1 MSRLIVV
8 SNRVNPPT
16 GKGDETVGGLAMAL
30 AAALR
35 EYSGLWF
42 GWSGR
47 TTPEFTGHLN
57 VQKADGVTVATVDL
71 EEADLQEYY
80 NGYANKTLWPLFHYR
95 QDLTAYD
102 RTFGEGYERVNRR
115 FAETLAPLIEPDDLV
130 WIHDY
135 HLIPLARELRALGVK
150 NRIGFFLHIPWP
162 AHQLLITLPGHKLL
176 VQSLFDYDLIGFQTP
191 DYRQAFEE
199 YVLTEAGGAVLPG
212 DRMRAF
218 GRTVQIG
225 AFPIGVDAADF
236 AELVKSP
243 RALRTY
249 DVLMAHTAFRQL
261 IVGVDRLDYSKGL
274 EERFAGFER
283 FLADNPEFLREVLM
297 LQIAPVSR
305 DAVTAYQEIRSR
317 LDALSGRING
327 EYADLD
333 WNPVRYVNKN
343 YRRDELAGVY
353 RAARVG
359 LVTPLRD
366 GMNLVAKEYVAAQD
380 PDDPGV
386 LILSRFAG
394 AANQLRQA
402 LLVNPNSPEEISE
415 ALKRALTMDRAER
428 IDRWQALFDN
438 VSREDVT
445 AWRDAFVTALSATA
459 DTKPPHPTEGPFYGE
474 QARPLP
480 GDARL
485 HPDLRAER
493 AGDHDTLE
501 TPALRDPEA
510 RGDPA
515 ALRFPAG
522 AGRGVQ
528 VLGGDQGPLPRPPRT

>member
-16 GKGDETVGGLAMAL
+16 GKGDESVGGLAMAL

-35 EYSGLWF
+35 EYSGIWF
-42 GWSGR
+42 GWSGK
-47 TTPEFTGHLN
+47 TTTEFTGQLN
-57 VQKADGVTVATVDL
+57 MQKADGVTVATVDL
-71 EEADLQEYY
+71 EEGDYQEYY

-115 FAETLAPLIEPDDLV
+115 FAETLAPLIEPGDLV

-162 AHQLLITLPGHKLL
+162 AHQLLITLPGHRLL

-191 DYRQAFEE
+191 DYRHAFEE
-199 YVLTEAGGAVLPG
+199 YVLTEAGGAVLAG
-212 DRMRAF
+212 DRLRAF

-236 AELVKSP
+236 AELVQSP
-243 RALRTY
+243 RALKTY

-274 EERFAGFER
+274 EERFVGFER

-353 RAARVG
+353 RAASVG

-366 GMNLVAKEYVAAQD
+366 GMNLVAKEYVAAQA
-380 PDDPGV
+380 PEDPGV

-394 AANQLRQA
+394 AADQMRQA

-445 AWRDAFVTALSATA
+445 AWRDAFVAALSATPQ
-459 DTKPPHPTEGPFYGE
+459 TKPPPPTEGPFYGE
-474 QARPLP
+474 QARPLS
-480 GDARL
+480 GDAGL
-485 HPDLRAER
+485 HPDLRAQR
-493 AGDHDTLE
+493 AGDDPTGE

-515 ALRFPAG
+515 ALRLPPG

-528 VLGGDQGPLPRPPRT
+528 ILGGHPGPVARPPRT